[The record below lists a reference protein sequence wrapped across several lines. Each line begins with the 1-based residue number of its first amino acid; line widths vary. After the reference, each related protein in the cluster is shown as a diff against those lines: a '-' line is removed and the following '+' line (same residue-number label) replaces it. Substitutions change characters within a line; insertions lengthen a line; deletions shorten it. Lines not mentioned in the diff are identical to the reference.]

1 MWHFRPSVLGPRTS
15 DGLERNRQARWRLFA
30 DRRIR
35 SVFVRLYG
43 GKVEDRLE
51 VDGRTVGPG
60 LVRLDVLLADGLRLP
75 KFPAPTADC

>member
-1 MWHFRPSVLGPRTS
+1 MWHFAPQS
-15 DGLERNRQARWRLFA
+15 RLFA

-35 SVFVRLYG
+35 SVRLYG